1 MAVEARD
8 IVPDIRT
15 PAPGGILIEFPRP
28 LTEEEKQEVQNENLR
43 FIQDLS
49 LEQDFETIEKAQ
61 RDMRLNPGKRLI
73 DLYFAPSKTN
83 GHLSAT
89 IEPEKD
95 VFGKPIFRHPQTRY
109 VP

>member
-8 IVPDIRT
+8 IVPDMRSGRS
-15 PAPGGILIEFPRP
+15 GGVLIEFPRP
-28 LTEEEKQEVQNENLR
+28 LTEEDKQEIKNENLR
-43 FIQDLS
+43 FIQGLS
-49 LEQDFETIEKAQ
+49 LEQDPATIEKAQ

-73 DLYFAPSKTN
+73 DLYSAPSKTN

-89 IEPEKD
+89 MEPEKD
-95 VFGKPIFRHPQTRY
+95 VFGKPVFRHPQTRY